1 MDCFKTVLKILQGD
15 VFRENVGQSFKN
27 TYAWIEESFS
37 YRIKDLENFDYAVVV
52 AGNVLFAQ
60 IKKKIRANYII
71 FAHPQKQT
79 FTIIKFKFF

>member
-60 IKKKIRANYII
+60 IKKNTCKLHHFCTPSKANIYDN
-71 FAHPQKQT
+71 
-79 FTIIKFKFF
+79 